1 MDIQLYLSKAWNAL
15 ENMAKV
21 IVSIVEFAERH
32 PTGAA
37 LLIVFS
43 VMLLYCSVM
52 LLYWAIVIR

>member
-43 VMLLYCSVM
+43 VMLLY
-52 LLYWAIVIR
+52 WAIVIR